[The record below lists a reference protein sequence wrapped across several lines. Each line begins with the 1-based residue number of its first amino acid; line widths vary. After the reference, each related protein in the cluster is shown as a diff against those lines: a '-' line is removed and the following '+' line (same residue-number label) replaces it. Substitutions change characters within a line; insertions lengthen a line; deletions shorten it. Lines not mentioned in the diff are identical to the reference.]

1 MLLVVVDGMLEDGG
15 GGGVPPLTPA
25 SGRSLDAD
33 GGGVLVLAYRLLV
46 LQVMVT
52 PQDLV
57 FHAAQEVF
65 RHGIQ
70 ELRRCIGGRGGYPNS
85 DGLGLESRRRI

>member
-1 MLLVVVDGMLEDGG
+1 VLLVVVDGMLEDGG

-46 LQVMVT
+46 LQVICHPTRPCLPRSPGSLPPRHSGT
-52 PQDLV
+52 PPLY
-57 FHAAQEVF
+57 
-65 RHGIQ
+65 
-70 ELRRCIGGRGGYPNS
+70 RR
-85 DGLGLESRRRI
+85 SRRIPE